1 MDNEQ
6 RTRKENDTVFY
17 FCNLKK
23 VSKRLCR
30 KSVYFESFWRM
41 WDKVRYP
48 AENSILIS
56 QSKIIIGE
64 I

>member
-6 RTRKENDTVFY
+6 RTRKENDTVFDR
-17 FCNLKK
+17 CNLTK
-23 VSKRLCR
+23 VSKRSCR
-30 KSVYFESFWRM
+30 KSMYFESFW
-41 WDKVRYP
+41 DKVRLW
-48 AENSILIS
+48 AENSLLIS

>member
-6 RTRKENDTVFY
+6 RTRKENDTVFDR
-17 FCNLKK
+17 CNLKK
-23 VSKRLCR
+23 VCKR
-30 KSVYFESFWRM
+30 SESFWRM
-41 WDKVRYP
+41 WDKVRHR
-48 AENSILIS
+48 AENSLLIS